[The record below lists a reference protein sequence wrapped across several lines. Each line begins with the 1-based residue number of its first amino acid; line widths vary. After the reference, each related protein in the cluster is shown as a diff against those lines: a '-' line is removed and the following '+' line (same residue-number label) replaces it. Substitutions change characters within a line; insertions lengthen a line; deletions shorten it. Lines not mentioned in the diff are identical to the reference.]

1 MEAYFCITD
10 VKNFTLHF
18 KLCVLR
24 STIRSENRLSNN
36 VMMLMGNKDNL
47 NSGYI
52 LYCDSFPDKKNA
64 LHKKSPRGSMRWIL
78 DNDLLFVKWKD
89 TREVSF
95 CTNVYPVYTWDTA
108 LCRMITGDEK
118 LQ

>member
-1 MEAYFCITD
+1 M
-10 VKNFTLHF
+10 HF
-18 KLCVLR
+18 DFNLYSGR
-24 STIRSENRLSNN
+24 STITSENRLSYN
-36 VMMLMGNKDNL
+36 VMMLVVIKDDL
-47 NSGYI
+47 DSGYI
-52 LYCDSFPDKKNA
+52 LYCDNFPHKKNA

-89 TREVSF
+89 TREVSI

-108 LCRMITGDEK
+108 LRRKITGDEK